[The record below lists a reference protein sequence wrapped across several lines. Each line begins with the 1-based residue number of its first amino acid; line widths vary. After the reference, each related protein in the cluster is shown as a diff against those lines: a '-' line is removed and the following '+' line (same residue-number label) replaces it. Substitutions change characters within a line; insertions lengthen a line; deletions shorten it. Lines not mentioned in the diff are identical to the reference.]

1 MQLFI
6 LGFSLSL
13 TVAVQVFLR
22 WSQWG
27 KAIRATAQ
35 DLVVGRLLGI
45 DIDRVIGVTFALG
58 SALGAVAGI
67 LIAMYVGAVFPD
79 MGFVA
84 LVKAFTA
91 AVLGGM
97 GSVPGAVLGGFA
109 LAVAESLGS
118 SYLPSGF
125 SDAVP
130 YLLLFVVLL

>member
-1 MQLFI
+1 
-6 LGFSLSL
+6 
-13 TVAVQVFLR
+13 
-22 WSQWG
+22 
-27 KAIRATAQ
+27 
-35 DLVVGRLLGI
+35 
-45 DIDRVIGVTFALG
+45 
-58 SALGAVAGI
+58 
-67 LIAMYVGAVFPD
+67 MYVGAVFPD

-130 YLLLFVVLL
+130 YLLLFVVLLFLPGGLTLPTTTRRSRRTWRRSTRPPPCWSSSSWAGSGARRARCSARWW